1 MNGLEDTLV
10 TELIT
15 SSSGCA
21 DLSAPVLFCGEDLA
35 LVEMNGAARSRSTLR
50 RGDDLREH
58 LPPDDAHE
66 VRALIHRQN
75 AGHTVARIIKSREF
89 SWALVIPK
97 RFFGMNFGQFFLY
110 KNKREMLSSQSFRS
124 IVSPPRFSGGRGA
137 LYVNNETER
146 VYGAVA
152 SSTPSVLDVKSAA
165 LAVVREAR
173 TLGIKNLRCATSL
186 PVGEVLIQVSEV
198 TLAVRTLAVAY
209 SVVSEL
215 SSEGEA
221 MLKVERGE
229 SDAAVTFTCRAVTP
243 AGRLFGDFSP
253 ELIGEAYPCVA
264 ARSHILHYLCSLS
277 GVFCSFAVSGG
288 KITLRLVFREDG
300 TEPIRV
306 KHEDAVITGVP
317 AEVGLFIKYLARF
330 DEC

>member
-21 DLSAPVLFCGEDLA
+21 DLSAPVLFSGEDLA

-89 SWALVIPK
+89 SWALVIPR

-124 IVSPPRFSGGRGA
+124 IVTPPRFSGGRGA

-146 VYGAVA
+146 VK
-152 SSTPSVLDVKSAA
+152 LVKLNRTAHIDGTAA
-165 LAVVREAR
+165 LLDALTVEQ
-173 TLGIKNLRCATSL
+173 KWW
-186 PVGEVLIQVSEV
+186 GEIWEQLEN
-198 TLAVRTLAVAY
+198 
-209 SVVSEL
+209 E
-215 SSEGEA
+215 
-221 MLKVERGE
+221 
-229 SDAAVTFTCRAVTP
+229 
-243 AGRLFGDFSP
+243 
-253 ELIGEAYPCVA
+253 
-264 ARSHILHYLCSLS
+264 
-277 GVFCSFAVSGG
+277 
-288 KITLRLVFREDG
+288 
-300 TEPIRV
+300 
-306 KHEDAVITGVP
+306 
-317 AEVGLFIKYLARF
+317 
-330 DEC
+330 